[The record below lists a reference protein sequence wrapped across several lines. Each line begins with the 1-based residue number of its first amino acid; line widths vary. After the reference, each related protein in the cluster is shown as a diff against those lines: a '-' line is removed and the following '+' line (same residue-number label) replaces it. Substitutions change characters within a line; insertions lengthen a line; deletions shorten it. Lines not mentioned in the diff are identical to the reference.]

1 MSINAK
7 VLKSLCETYTLL
19 YVEDDDLVREEVS
32 RTLRRIFKEVHVA
45 KDGEEGLEAFKTLH
59 PHMVIS
65 DIGMP
70 RKNGIEMAEAIKELS
85 FYTPIII
92 TTAYNDERYFLKAIE
107 CGVDGF
113 LLKPIDKNKLYEA
126 ISRVAKILIA
136 QQQIEAQQREEV
148 TLLSEKIAYS
158 DYHEHLSFQKELK
171 MIRNDFYY
179 RFISNDGQSQM
190 VLADFLYRS
199 KDLLSGD
206 SYSARRLGA
215 GRALF
220 IVVDGMGKGLSA
232 SLSAMMSMAFM
243 NHLIDTMMCAENGVD
258 FQQMLE
264 QALGYLKSILVEEE
278 ILSAIFLVIDSRKHT
293 LEYASFSMPPALL
306 MSQDGTIERLKS
318 NNPPINAFFN
328 TCHITQLCY
337 TRMSKLLIYSD
348 GVCENKLLNEEGSYA
363 HYLAQDFKQAIS
375 REDLVQRMN
384 ARMGEIEDDMTFIF
398 LHLIVYEPYA
408 TYTLGTH
415 LSEVEKAETW
425 YNDVRERLSL
435 DTTINTK
442 ATLAFSELLMNAYE
456 HGNLA
461 INKDQKHM
469 LIDEEAYFDFLARKE
484 KECARHIH
492 IKLFLTTNHEDQQYL
507 LTWIEDEGEGFDTAL
522 LSTIFGIK
530 RQYNGRGVFM
540 SKRSSLGIYYN
551 QKGNGVLFI
560 TKI

>member
-7 VLKSLCETYTLL
+7 ALKALCEPYTLL
-19 YVEDDDLVREEVS
+19 YVEDDGLVREEVS
-32 RTLRRIFKEVHVA
+32 RTLGRIFKEVHLA
-45 KDGEEGLEAFKTLH
+45 QNGEEGLLSFKTLC
-59 PHMVIS
+59 PDIVIT

-70 RKNGIEMAEAIKELS
+70 RKNGIEMAEAIKALS
-85 FYTPIII
+85 FNTPIII

-113 LLKPIDKNKLYEA
+113 LLKPIDKIKLYEA
-126 ISRVAKILIA
+126 IERVVKILIA
-136 QQQIEAQQREEV
+136 QKQIERTQLQKV
-148 TLLSEKIAYS
+148 SLLTEKIAYS
-158 DYHEHLSFQKELK
+158 DYHENLSFQKELK

-179 RFISNDGQSQM
+179 RFISSDYTHKM

-206 SYSARRLGA
+206 SYSARRLSD

-220 IVVDGMGKGLSA
+220 ILLDGMGKGLSA
-232 SLSAMMSMAFM
+232 SLTAMMSMAFI
-243 NHLIDTMMCAENGVD
+243 NHLIDSMMLSSNGVD
-258 FQQMLE
+258 FKVMLE
-264 QALGYLKSILVEEE
+264 KILEYVTSILLEEE
-278 ILSAIFLVIDSRKHT
+278 ILSAIFLVVDSRNHT

-306 MSQDGTIERLKS
+306 MSMDGTIERLKS
-318 NNPPINAFFN
+318 NNPPINAFYN
-328 TCHITQLCY
+328 TCQVTQLCY
-337 TRMSKLLIYSD
+337 TQVSKLLIYSD
-348 GVCENKLLNEEGSYA
+348 GVNENSLATEEGSYA
-363 HYLAQDFKQAIS
+363 QYLASDFRQSIS

-384 ARMGEIEDDMTFIF
+384 ARMGDMEDDMTFIF
-398 LHLIVYEPYA
+398 LHLVEYTPYE
-408 TYTLGTH
+408 TYTLTTSLH
-415 LSEVEKAETW
+415 EVEKAEAW
-425 YNDVRERLSL
+425 YSHVRERLSI
-435 DTTINTK
+435 DATINTK

-461 INKDQKHM
+461 IDKDQKHM
-469 LIDEEAYFDFLARKE
+469 LIEEEAYFDFLAREE
-484 KECARHIH
+484 KQCAKKIH
-492 IKLFLTTNHEDQQYL
+492 VKLFLTTNNEAQQYL

-530 RQYNGRGVFM
+530 RKYNGRGIFM